1 MFAVDGNLTIIH
13 ISCVF
18 RKMFCMISWWFC
30 IRVQC
35 VNPSR
40 GGRGKRYSNSGT
52 VSISYHI
59 LAHFFNVCYE
69 LMIFIFLLLFLNF
82 VCLFNCFTVALS

>member
-52 VSISYHI
+52 V
-59 LAHFFNVCYE
+59 
-69 LMIFIFLLLFLNF
+69 
-82 VCLFNCFTVALS
+82 